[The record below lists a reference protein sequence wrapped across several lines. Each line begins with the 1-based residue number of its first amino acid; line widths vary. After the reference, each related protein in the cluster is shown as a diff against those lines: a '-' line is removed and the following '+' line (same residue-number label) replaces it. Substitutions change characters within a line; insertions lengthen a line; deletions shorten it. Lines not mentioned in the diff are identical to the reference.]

1 MIYYPSKPQ
10 EGLEFEIRSGSLAKA
25 LDASGK
31 GTYVP
36 AVPGRRRGRV
46 PFSGLLSEGWT
57 DRKLNSETV
66 PAGTA
71 QATAQGRPAMSEPL
85 KGRY

>member
-46 PFSGLLSEGWT
+46 PFRAILSDGL
-57 DRKLNSETV
+57 D
-66 PAGTA
+66 
-71 QATAQGRPAMSEPL
+71 
-85 KGRY
+85 